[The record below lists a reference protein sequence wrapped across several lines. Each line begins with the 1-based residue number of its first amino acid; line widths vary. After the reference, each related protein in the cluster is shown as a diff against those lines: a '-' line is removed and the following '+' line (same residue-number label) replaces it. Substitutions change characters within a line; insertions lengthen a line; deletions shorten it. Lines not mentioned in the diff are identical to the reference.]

1 MLIPSKARRACTL
14 LGAALIVLYAG
25 AQQARAAD
33 PGQPAETTGAF
44 HAEAYAPLPDD
55 ARIEVRLMD
64 DSPENLEL
72 GWRIQEELQRR
83 GYAEGKG
90 DERLVLM
97 VETDVS
103 IVTGP
108 PSDGGRNAAGEAGS
122 LEVVGFLR
130 ATLDRVETDE
140 RLWAAE
146 AAYRR
151 SDGDLPAGA
160 KSLAGLLAEQ
170 IGRTIELDTVRI
182 R

>member
-1 MLIPSKARRACTL
+1 MLIASRARVACIL
-14 LGAALIVLYAG
+14 LGATLTVLFAG
-25 AQQARAAD
+25 PQQAQAAD
-33 PGQPAETTGAF
+33 PGPPAETTGAF
-44 HAEAYAPLPDD
+44 HAEAYAPLPNG

-83 GYAEGKG
+83 GYVDGNG
-90 DERLVLM
+90 SERLVLM

-108 PSDGGRNAAGEAGS
+108 PTDGGQSAAGEAGS

-151 SDGDLPAGA
+151 SDGDLPSGA

-170 IGRTIELDTVRI
+170 VGKTIELDRVRI